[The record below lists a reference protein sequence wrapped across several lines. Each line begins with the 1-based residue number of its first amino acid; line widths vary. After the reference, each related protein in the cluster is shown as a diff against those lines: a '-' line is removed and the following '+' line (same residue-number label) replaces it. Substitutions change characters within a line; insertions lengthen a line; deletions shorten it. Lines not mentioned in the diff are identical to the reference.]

1 MDMAIMLFPHHL
13 SLSLITLTNRILI
26 KLTYTRIL
34 NFVIAFCSIHKTP
47 KTVFSGFYNHSYT
60 KQPIVISWRTAARAV
75 RP

>member
-1 MDMAIMLFPHHL
+1 MLFPHHL

-34 NFVIAFCSIHKTP
+34 NFVIAFCSIHETP

-60 KQPIVISWRTAARAV
+60 KQPIVISWRTVEHDV
-75 RP
+75 RL